1 MKRVQKEKGERSLKD
16 SKNES
21 QHQLQS
27 RLLPQHL
34 PQLLLPDLLLDL
46 PLDLPLDLHPF
57 LSQHLHQPQP
67 LSQLLVLNLAQ
78 RQLQALSQPLLLDQH
93 RPLSGLLHQNCQL
106 IQV

>member
-46 PLDLPLDLHPF
+46 PLDLHPF

-78 RQLQALSQPLLLDQH
+78 RQLQALSQPLLHDHH
-93 RPLSGLLHQNCQL
+93 RPLPGLLHQHCQL